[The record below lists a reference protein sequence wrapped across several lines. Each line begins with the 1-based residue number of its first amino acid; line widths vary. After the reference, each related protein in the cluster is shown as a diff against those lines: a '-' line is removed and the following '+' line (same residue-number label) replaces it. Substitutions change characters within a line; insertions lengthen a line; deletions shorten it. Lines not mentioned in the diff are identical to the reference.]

1 MSRARGI
8 LLWFLAIVAVLA
20 VALVVLLA
28 TFDWNL
34 LRPTLNERVSDT
46 LGRPFAIQG
55 ELDVRWQRDREL
67 PGWRAWFPHPTLTA
81 EDITL
86 GNAEW
91 GQAPYFIHLDSV
103 AADLRP
109 LALLGKR
116 VSIPAITLG
125 GPSAH
130 IERLA
135 DGRANW
141 TFENLAASDEAE
153 EEKPSAWVL
162 DIGTIGFDQGRVSLD
177 DQVTR
182 AEVKLDV
189 TPLGEPM
196 PYSQILG
203 AAQGG
208 GGEENE
214 LQGAATQDYAFAWN
228 AEGRYGGQPVSG
240 EGRVGGLLA
249 LQDAALPFP
258 LQVDLR
264 AGKTRVTVEGTLTD
278 PRNLGALDL
287 RLRLSGDSLGNLYP
301 LIGVTLPDTGAY
313 STDGRLRADLQD
325 PDGASF
331 HYQGFNGRIGGSDI
345 QGDLRYVAGEPR
357 PRLSGELTSNQLRF
371 SDLAPLIGADSE
383 QSRQARG
390 ATSRQPAD
398 KALPVEE
405 FRTERWRDMDA
416 DVRFVGKRI
425 VHDEALPIQ
434 DLNAHV
440 VLADGVLSLQPLSF
454 GLAGG
459 RLETDVHLDGQRT
472 PLAGRVRLEAR
483 SLKLRQLFANVE
495 SMHKSLGE
503 LNGKA
508 DIQGTGN
515 SVAALLGS
523 ANGELRLLMN
533 DGTVSRGL
541 MELAG
546 LNVGNYLVG
555 RLFGDEEVQINCAV
569 LDLGMKNGLA
579 EPRLFVLDTEN
590 AVINVT
596 GQVNFRTENI
606 DMNIVPRSKG
616 IRIISLRSPLYVRGT
631 LKSPRP
637 GVHAGPL
644 ALRGA
649 GMIVLGATV
658 GPVAGLLALVAPSGG
673 QADQCGPLLE
683 QVKKLPAR

>member
-1 MSRARGI
+1 MSRTRG
-8 LLWFLAIVAVLA
+8 LLLGLLGSVAVLA

-34 LRPTLNERVSDT
+34 LRPTLNERVSDA

-55 ELDVRWQRDREL
+55 ELDLRWQRDRER
-67 PGWRAWFPHPTLTA
+67 PGWRAWLPQPTLTA

-103 AADLRP
+103 AAELRP

-130 IERLA
+130 LERLA

-141 TFENLAASDEAE
+141 TFEKLAASDEAADA
-153 EEKPSAWVL
+153 KPSAWVL
-162 DIGTIGFDQGRVSLD
+162 DIGTIGFDQGSVSLD
-177 DQVTR
+177 DPLAR
-182 AEVKLDV
+182 AQLQLNV
-189 TPLGEPM
+189 TPLGEPV

-203 AAQGG
+203 AAQGEG
-208 GGEENE
+208 R
-214 LQGAATQDYAFAWN
+214 GAGPEPGPATQDYAFAWS
-228 AEGRYGGQPVSG
+228 AKGRYAGQPLSG
-240 EGRVGGLLA
+240 EGRVGDLLA

-287 RLRLSGDSLGNLYP
+287 RLRLSGDSLGNLHP

-313 STDGRLRADLQD
+313 ATDGRLRADLQD

-331 HYQGFNGRIGGSDI
+331 HYRGFNGRIGGSDI
-345 QGDLRYVAGEPR
+345 HGDLTYVAGAPR
-357 PRLSGELTSNQLRF
+357 PKLSGELTSNQLRF
-371 SDLAPLIGADSE
+371 ADLAPLIGADSE
-383 QSRQARG
+383 QARQARS
-390 ATSRQPAD
+390 ATRKQPAD
-398 KALPVEE
+398 KVLPVEA
-405 FRTERWRDMDA
+405 FRTDRWRDMDA
-416 DVRFVGKRI
+416 DVRFVGKRV

-440 VLADGVLSLQPLSF
+440 RLDDGVLRLQPLRF
-454 GLAGG
+454 GIAGG
-459 RLETDVHLDGQRT
+459 RLETDVRLDGQRT

-483 SLKLRQLFANVE
+483 SFRLRQLFPTVAA
-495 SMHKSLGE
+495 MQKSLGE
-503 LNGKA
+503 LSGTA
-508 DIQGTGN
+508 DLQGTGN

-555 RLFGDEEVQINCAV
+555 RLFGDEAVQINCAIV
-569 LDLGMKNGLA
+569 DLGMKNGLA

-596 GQVNFRTENI
+596 GQVDFKSENI
-606 DMNIVPRSKG
+606 DLDVVPRSKG

-631 LKSPRP
+631 LKDPRP

-644 ALRGA
+644 ALRSA
-649 GMIVLGATV
+649 GLIVLGATV
-658 GPVAGLLALVAPSGG
+658 APVAGLLALVAPSGG

-683 QVKKLPAR
+683 QVQKLPAR

>member
-1 MSRARGI
+1 MSRTRGV
-8 LLWFLAIVAVLA
+8 LLWFLGILAVL
-20 VALVVLLA
+20 VVVLVVFLV
-28 TFDWNL
+28 TFDWNRL
-34 LRPTLNERVSDT
+34 KPTLNERVSET
-46 LGRPFAIQG
+46 LGRPFAVQG
-55 ELDVRWQRDREL
+55 DLDVRWQRDREA

-91 GQAPYFIHLDSV
+91 GQAPYFVHLDRV

-116 VSIPAITLG
+116 ISIPAITLG

-130 IERLA
+130 IERLD

-141 TFENLAASDEAE
+141 TLEKLAASDEAE
-153 EEKPSAWVL
+153 DDKPSAWEL
-162 DIGTIGFDQGRVSLD
+162 DIGTIGFDKGSVSLD
-177 DQVTR
+177 DQILR
-182 AEVKLDV
+182 AQVQVKV
-189 TPLGEPM
+189 TPLGKPV
-196 PYSQILG
+196 PYSQILA
-203 AAQGG
+203 AAQGEG
-208 GGEENE
+208 QAEGQAHGE
-214 LQGAATQDYAFAWN
+214 ATQDYAFAWN
-228 AEGRYGGQPVSG
+228 AEGRYGGQQVSG

-249 LQDAALPFP
+249 LQDAAQPFP

-264 AGKTRVTVEGTLTD
+264 AGKTRVTVEGTLSD

-325 PDGASF
+325 PAGASF
-331 HYQGFNGRIGGSDI
+331 LYEGFNGRIGGSDI
-345 QGDLRYVAGEPR
+345 SGNLAYVALEPR
-357 PRLSGELTSNQLRF
+357 PKLTGELTSNQLRF
-371 SDLAPLIGADSE
+371 ADLAPLIGADSE

-390 ATSRQPAD
+390 ATGKQPANR
-398 KALPVEE
+398 ALPVEE
-405 FRTERWRDMDA
+405 FRTDRWRDMDA
-416 DVRFVGKRI
+416 DVRFVGRRI
-425 VHDEALPIQ
+425 IHDEALPIR

-440 VLADGVLSLQPLSF
+440 VLDDGVLTLQPLSF
-454 GLAGG
+454 GVAGG
-459 RLETDVHLDGQRT
+459 RLETNVRLDGQRA

-483 SLKLRQLFANVE
+483 ALKLNQLFPTVE
-495 SMHKSLGE
+495 TMQKSLGE
-503 LNGKA
+503 LNGNA

-533 DGTVSRGL
+533 DGTVSRSL

-569 LDLGMKNGLA
+569 IDLGMKNGLA
-579 EPRLFVLDTEN
+579 EPRLFVFDTEN

-596 GQVNFRTENI
+596 GRVNLKNENM
-606 DMNIVPRSKG
+606 DLDIVPRSKG

-631 LKSPRP
+631 LKDPRP

-658 GPVAGLLALVAPSGG
+658 GPAAGLLALVAPSGG
-673 QADQCGPLLE
+673 QADQCGPLLQ
-683 QVKKLPAR
+683 QVKKLPR

>member
-1 MSRARGI
+1 MSRTRGV
-8 LLWFLAIVAVLA
+8 LLWFLGTLAVL
-20 VALVVLLA
+20 VVVLVVFLA
-28 TFDWNL
+28 TFDWNRL
-34 LRPTLNERVSDT
+34 KPTLNERVSET
-46 LGRPFAIQG
+46 LGRPFAVQG
-55 ELDVRWQRDREL
+55 DLDVRWQRDREA
-67 PGWRAWFPHPTLTA
+67 PGWRSWFPHPTLTA

-91 GQAPYFIHLDSV
+91 GQAPDFVHLDSIEAHV
-103 AADLRP
+103 RP

-130 IERLA
+130 IERLD

-141 TFENLAASDEAE
+141 TFEKLAASEEGE

-162 DIGTIGFDQGRVSLD
+162 DIGTIGFDKGSVSLD
-177 DQVTR
+177 DQILR
-182 AEVKLDV
+182 AQVQVNV
-189 TPLGEPM
+189 TPLGEPV
-196 PYSQILG
+196 PYSQIMA
-203 AAQGG
+203 AAQGEG
-208 GGEENE
+208 AQEE
-214 LQGAATQDYAFAWN
+214 QAQAAATQDYAFAWN

-249 LQDAALPFP
+249 LQDAAQPFP

-264 AGKTRVTVEGTLTD
+264 AGKTRVTVEGTLSD

-325 PDGASF
+325 PGGASF
-331 HYQGFNGRIGGSDI
+331 LYEGFNGRIGGSDI
-345 QGDLRYVAGEPR
+345 SGDLAYVALEPR
-357 PRLSGELTSNQLRF
+357 PKLTGELTSNQLRF
-371 SDLAPLIGADSE
+371 ADLAPLIGADSE

-390 ATSRQPAD
+390 ATRKQPAD
-398 KALPVEE
+398 RALPVEE
-405 FRTERWRDMDA
+405 FRTDRWRDMDA
-416 DVRFVGKRI
+416 DVRFVGRRI
-425 VHDEALPIQ
+425 IHDEALPIR

-440 VLADGVLSLQPLSF
+440 VLDDGVLSLQPLSF

-459 RLETDVHLDGQRT
+459 RLETDVRLDGQRT

-483 SLKLRQLFANVE
+483 ALKLNQLFPTVE
-495 SMHKSLGE
+495 TMQKSLGE
-503 LNGKA
+503 LNGNA

-533 DGTVSRGL
+533 DGTVSRSL

-569 LDLGMKNGLA
+569 IDLGMKNGLA
-579 EPRLFVLDTEN
+579 EPRLFVFDTEN

-596 GQVNFRTENI
+596 GRVNFKNENM
-606 DMNIVPRSKG
+606 DLDIVPRSKG

-631 LKSPRP
+631 LKDPRP

-658 GPVAGLLALVAPSGG
+658 GPAAGLLALVAPSGG

-683 QVKKLPAR
+683 QVRKLPR